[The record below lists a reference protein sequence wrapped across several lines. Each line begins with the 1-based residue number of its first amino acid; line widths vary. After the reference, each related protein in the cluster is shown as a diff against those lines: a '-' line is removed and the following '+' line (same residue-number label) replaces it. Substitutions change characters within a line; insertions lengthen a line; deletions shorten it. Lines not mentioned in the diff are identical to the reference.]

1 MLREAVACGAFQK
14 YTQTDLLPH
23 YKRRATPHIK
33 GSSYTFEKKK
43 KGYTHFCWLLAR
55 FVRE

>member
-1 MLREAVACGAFQK
+1 MLGEVVACGAFQK

-33 GSSYTFEKKK
+33 EAIHILEK
-43 KGYTHFCWLLAR
+43 KGYTYFL
-55 FVRE
+55 

>member
-1 MLREAVACGAFQK
+1 MLGEAVACGAFQK

-33 GSSYTFEKKK
+33 GLSYTFEKKK
-43 KGYTHFCWLLAR
+43 GYTHFQ
-55 FVRE
+55 

>member
-1 MLREAVACGAFQK
+1 MLGEAVACGAFQK

-33 GSSYTFEKKK
+33 GLSSHLRRRRATLIFNN
-43 KGYTHFCWLLAR
+43 F
-55 FVRE
+55 